1 MADATLKMTIDAGP
15 AIKSIA
21 EVQELIR
28 SHAALRAEV
37 ESLRADAATDRK
49 LVQAAEK
56 FIHPV
61 LQELQFERGHGS
73 LAVHNLRLV
82 LIEAMKANAKHA
94 EIDAARAAQ
103 GE

>member
-37 ESLRADAATDRK
+37 EALRADANALFGALAMWQARREWRSMLVVALGAT
-49 LVQAAEK
+49 
-56 FIHPV
+56 
-61 LQELQFERGHGS
+61 
-73 LAVHNLRLV
+73 AVVGGKSVWRH
-82 LIEAMKANAKHA
+82 H
-94 EIDAARAAQ
+94 
-103 GE
+103 

>member
-37 ESLRADAATDRK
+37 EALRADANALFGALARLHYAPWKLDSTDAEYREWS
-49 LVQAAEK
+49 QAM
-56 FIHPV
+56 H
-61 LQELQFERGHGS
+61 
-73 LAVHNLRLV
+73 
-82 LIEAMKANAKHA
+82 EASAAIQRHR
-94 EIDAARAAQ
+94 DAARAAQ
-103 GE
+103 GDKT